1 MRGGKLLLTVA
12 VTAVLLLQLALRHGQ
27 LSVWRPGVNKI
38 MQPPWSWLDSTEN
51 PPLEACTSHTDDHA
65 RIASHIISFGIGTE
79 RHVKQP
85 LEEEFERWHSVLLQG
100 CNKYEPRIANPLLN
114 WRTAIKYV
122 LPELFSLFKSPKS
135 MQAESPAIR
144 EFIGRVENKT
154 ASASRPLSAVAVRQ
168 PLAKLASA
176 YRDKIMDGKAL
187 FEYDDD
193 WLPALI
199 SHHLHR
205 NREFNQSLSRIK
217 KAYQVYM
224 DNYVSPSGA
233 LLAKPSQEE
242 IKFYGVE
249 EMENAY
255 LMINKVDVF
264 KKFVNAYNLIN
275 PVQQFWNTSFTFNQF
290 LRHVGWTHDM
300 AMPDEHTEMCYHCRM
315 RSDYILK
322 LETIQKE
329 IQHWFCGMLG
339 FPDEVSFP
347 VKHQSYAHR
356 LSRSDWEYYANV
368 SSEMM
373 HQLFDVYKHDFAI
386 FENSRDL

>member
-1 MRGGKLLLTVA
+1 
-12 VTAVLLLQLALRHGQ
+12 
-27 LSVWRPGVNKI
+27 
-38 MQPPWSWLDSTEN
+38 
-51 PPLEACTSHTDDHA
+51 
-65 RIASHIISFGIGTE
+65 
-79 RHVKQP
+79 
-85 LEEEFERWHSVLLQG
+85 
-100 CNKYEPRIANPLLN
+100 
-114 WRTAIKYV
+114 
-122 LPELFSLFKSPKS
+122 
-135 MQAESPAIR
+135 
-144 EFIGRVENKT
+144 
-154 ASASRPLSAVAVRQ
+154 
-168 PLAKLASA
+168 
-176 YRDKIMDGKAL
+176 
-187 FEYDDD
+187 
-193 WLPALI
+193 
-199 SHHLHR
+199 
-205 NREFNQSLSRIK
+205 
-217 KAYQVYM
+217 M

-264 KKFVNAYNLIN
+264 KKFGNAYNLIN

-300 AMPDEHTEMCYHCRM
+300 AMLDEHTEMCYHCRM

-329 IQHWFCGMLG
+329 IQHLFCGMLG

-373 HQLFDVYKHDFAI
+373 HRLFDVYKHDFAI